1 MAITCTRLTRGT
13 DFSAPFQTASVSPG
27 ADKLLLLCV
36 QVYRSVGTPATPTVS
51 GNGLTW
57 VQVGSTVLYR
67 SDSRSA
73 VFRAMGASPSSGV
86 ITITAASSDQVLWSL
101 HEIDGVDTGGTNGSA
116 AIIQSDTNSGTAA
129 ASVTVTLAAFASASS
144 AGFGF
149 CARFSAGGTFSPEAG
164 WTEKDDLNGQE
175 VVFRDGTTDNT
186 VTFTPTGSDDMGA
199 IALELAPAP
208 PTTPALSLAGTS
220 ETVVTATL
228 SATVITM
235 PVVTVY
241 AGTNQAPQQMATSL
255 SAEAT
260 ATIEHHPVTA
270 TLDGSHECR
279 ATTE

>member
-27 ADKLLLLCV
+27 ANKLLLLGV
-36 QVYRSVGTPATPTVS
+36 QVYRSVGTPATPTAS

-67 SDSRSA
+67 SDSRLA
-73 VFRAMGASPSSGV
+73 LFRAMGASPSSGV

-116 AIIQSDTNSGTAA
+116 AVVQSDTATGTG
-129 ASVTVTLAAFASASS
+129 ASSITVTLAAFASGAS

-149 CARFSAGGTFSPEAG
+149 GARFSAGGTFTAEAD
-164 WTEKDDLNGQE
+164 WSEQDDLNGQT
-175 VVFRDGTTDNT
+175 VVFRDGTTDNS
-186 VTFTPTGSDDMGA
+186 VTFTPSSVDDLGG
-199 IALELAPAP
+199 IALELAPP
-208 PTTPALSLAGTS
+208 AGTPIAS
-220 ETVVTATL
+220 SCSMAVTVSTSISDAL
-228 SATVITM
+228 IAM
-235 PVVTVY
+235 PVVTIY
-241 AGTNQAPQQMATSL
+241 AGTNQAPQQTATSL
-255 SAEAT
+255 DVEVT